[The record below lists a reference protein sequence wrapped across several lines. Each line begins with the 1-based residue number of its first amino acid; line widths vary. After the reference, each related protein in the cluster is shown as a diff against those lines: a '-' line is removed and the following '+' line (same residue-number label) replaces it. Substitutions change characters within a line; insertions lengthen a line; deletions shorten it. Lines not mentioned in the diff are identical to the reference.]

1 MFKLPEAPSPR
12 ASAHELADFAEWVCW
27 RDDTSSMTQ
36 LLRDLGRL
44 SENDY
49 TDGVPEEEPID
60 RVVEE
65 AFSEIERRK
74 EACRAG
80 YPFVLGNKGYTI
92 RSAAKTGNA
101 KQIIYKYL
109 LLATRLDMKEN
120 RSHAGI
126 DGALLFENLASD
138 ATRSYFGTRSESLVF
153 GTSAKDTDFAAKVD
167 ALCQRINEG
176 VRFENKNQSP
186 PRERDGKLDV
196 VVWTPF
202 PDGMPGKLIAFG
214 QCKTGTEYKDKL
226 TQLQPDSFCRK
237 WFYSSPVLTP
247 LRMFVVAEALPQ
259 NHWYSIASDAGLLF
273 DRCRIVECCDNLS
286 PDVLANV
293 ETWTEA
299 AAASLRPNVQQ

>member
-1 MFKLPEAPSPR
+1 MFKLPETPSPR
-12 ASAHELADFAEWVCW
+12 APAHELADFAEWVCW
-27 RDDTSSMTQ
+27 RDETSSMTQ
-36 LLRDLGRL
+36 LLRDIGRL

-49 TDGVPEEEPID
+49 TSGVPEEEQID

-65 AFSEIERRK
+65 AFAEIERR
-74 EACRAG
+74 ELACRGG
-80 YPFVLGNKGYTI
+80 YPFALSNRGFTLNSSESGGNK
-92 RSAAKTGNA
+92 R
-101 KQIIYKYL
+101 QIIYKYL
-109 LLATRLDMKEN
+109 LLATRLNMKVDN
-120 RSHAGI
+120 RHAGI
-126 DGALLFENLASD
+126 DGTLLFESVSAD
-138 ATRSYFGTRSESLVF
+138 AGQSYFGARSEKMIF
-153 GTSAKDTDFAAKVD
+153 GTSAGTSDFPSKIN
-167 ALCQRINEG
+167 ALCDQIREG

-186 PRERDGKLDV
+186 PNENDGKLDV

-247 LRMFVVAEALPQ
+247 LRMFFVAEALPQ
-259 NHWYSIASDAGLLF
+259 NHWYNIASDSGLLF

-293 ETWTEA
+293 EKWTEA
-299 AAASLRPNVQQ
+299 AAESLWQDVKQ